1 MNDQGIAADLNP
13 NEPRPAITSPPEEEV
28 LVMDPRAG
36 LTPAQVVERKLVAL
50 LNSVPLPMSRMETT
64 GPRRPVH

>member
-1 MNDQGIAADLNP
+1 MDTNV
-13 NEPRPAITSPPEEEV
+13 NESRLAIPSTPEEEV

-64 GPRRPVH
+64 GPRRPGH

>member
-1 MNDQGIAADLNP
+1 MAVHGPATDTNSQ
-13 NEPRPAITSPPEEEV
+13 ETRPAVTSTIEEEV
-28 LVMDPRAG
+28 LVTDPRAG

-50 LNSVPLPMSRMETT
+50 LNSVPLPMSRSETT